1 MGAGSS
7 ARSRYPAAE
16 IVGEVEVTPPPKK
29 GPGLRP
35 RAPARPDA
43 PARRGPLPHPLP
55 PAPPVLYAFEA
66 CPECAR
72 LELSLRHCKI
82 RYERREEE
90 PLELRLP
97 WYVVTTERPVPR
109 LHHGRHVLEDLPSI
123 LQHIEK
129 LPGAAALLPI
139 DFEARARVRVFLLSA
154 SNRLTALLAS
164 EIGAALGELAAQADP
179 MGAPLFAFLPSAA
192 DFCLLP
198 LVWELRA
205 ALAAAG
211 AASALPPRLQ
221 AWLPPPRPPP
231 PWASASRPR
240 GPCFSSPPPA
250 SRGPAPRPAAPRPLA
265 APLVHTLTLLLQ
277 PNAIHSTQA
286 LEL

>member
-29 GPGLRP
+29 GPRPPPP
-35 RAPARPDA
+35 RAPPA
-43 PARRGPLPHPLP
+43 PMPPLVEPLP

-154 SNRLTALLAS
+154 SNRLTALVRGAVAAAAAAIAS
-164 EIGAALGELAAQADP
+164 AEGGDGAAEAAA
-179 MGAPLFAFLPSAA
+179 APAA
-192 DFCLLP
+192 RP
-198 LVWELRA
+198 LRA

-211 AASALPPRLQ
+211 GPPLPLPPRLQ
-221 AWLPPPRPPP
+221 AWLPAAEAAAAALGVREPPAGPLLQLAAARLKKAPRP
-231 PWASASRPR
+231 
-240 GPCFSSPPPA
+240 G
-250 SRGPAPRPAAPRPLA
+250 PAAPR
-265 APLVHTLTLLLQ
+265 AP
-277 PNAIHSTQA
+277 
-286 LEL
+286 